1 MAIDPQCSDFFL
13 DFRDFMKRTDESLG
27 GDGKPGLN
35 LRVDRCE
42 QQNASVSKWKWIV
55 IALATAAL
63 FKATF

>member
-1 MAIDPQCSDFFL
+1 MAIDPECGRRFEEMHTL
-13 DFRDFMKRTDESLG
+13 LVGIDEAIRG
-27 GDGKPGLN
+27 NGKPGLN